1 MRLLIAIFIVVTPI
15 MDLPGSGVGIQVMS
29 GSAVFVL
36 EFPYMVAC
44 NIAPEFKVAA
54 VIVEQQT
61 LKEFMYTVCNLE
73 LL

>member
-1 MRLLIAIFIVVTPI
+1 

-54 VIVEQQT
+54 VIVEQANAQRPHVYD
-61 LKEFMYTVCNLE
+61 M
-73 LL
+73 